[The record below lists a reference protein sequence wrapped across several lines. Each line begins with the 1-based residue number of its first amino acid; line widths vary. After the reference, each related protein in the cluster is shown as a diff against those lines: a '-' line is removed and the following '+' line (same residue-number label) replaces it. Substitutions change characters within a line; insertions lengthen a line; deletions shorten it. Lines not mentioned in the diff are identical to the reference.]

1 MDSHELIIKLSTSS
15 DGPHIFNEPI
25 VSELNF
31 LGGLFISGNDM
42 IAGGGGIINK
52 WKTLFEIIESS
63 SQFVRL
69 ACLFAVRIPK
79 GFGLRDYL
87 EL

>member
-52 WKTLFEIIESS
+52 WKTHFLRSS
-63 SQFVRL
+63 KVQVSSLDLLV
-69 ACLFAVRIPK
+69 
-79 GFGLRDYL
+79 YL
-87 EL
+87 QLGSRKDLD